1 MCCSVLQCVAVYC
14 SVLHCV
20 AVCCSVF
27 AACYGSMIMRH
38 GQFSMY
44 SEFARFCQGRENMRI
59 EALLQYKYVLLQY
72 KYVLQESV
80 HTFFALEKSL
90 EILRASIYV
99 YYTLSRAASILKSC
113 FSLNSQ
119 KLFLSSFGSV
129 QLVCKTTFQ
138 NIYRREKISIN
149 ALSGFRN
156 FQYSV
161 LWLFYV
167 VIENVK

>member
-1 MCCSVLQCVAVYC
+1 VLQCIAVCCSVLQCV
-14 SVLHCV
+14 
-20 AVCCSVF
+20 
-27 AACYGSMIMRH
+27 CYGSMIMIH

-90 EILRASIYV
+90 EILRASVYV
-99 YYTLSRAASILKSC
+99 YSTLSRAASILKSC

-119 KLFLSSFGSV
+119 KLFLSQFSKVVSFV
-129 QLVCKTTFQ
+129 F
-138 NIYRREKISIN
+138 
-149 ALSGFRN
+149 
-156 FQYSV
+156 
-161 LWLFYV
+161 W
-167 VIENVK
+167 